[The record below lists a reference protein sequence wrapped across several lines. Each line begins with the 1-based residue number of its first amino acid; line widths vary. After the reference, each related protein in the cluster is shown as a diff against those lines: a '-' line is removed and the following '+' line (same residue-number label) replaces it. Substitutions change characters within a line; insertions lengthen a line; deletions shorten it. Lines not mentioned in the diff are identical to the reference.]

1 MLIFKIVGENYVAD
15 DWFWCAAD
23 GGKERKNDFNL

>member
-15 DWFWCAAD
+15 DWFGCASD
-23 GGKERKNDFNL
+23 GRKVSKNDFNL